1 MRHSLIVLTAA
12 VALGLAASAGAQT
25 IGYNVRTGDLWV
37 DNRLGEINDYGNRYR
52 DPFVNEMVTTY
63 GAPRPYVNDLLVT
76 RHWSPGDVYYAC
88 ALAHS
93 MGRPCSEIVE
103 EHERDHGQGWG
114 VTAQRLGIKPGSREF
129 FALKNGVAGSYGRW
143 GHPVVVD
150 REEHVR
156 WDDRGDGDK
165 YKYKEKSKM
174 KYAHGHEMKYKHGDG
189 DGNGDEQ
196 HGHGHGNGH
205 GKGNDMDGGHDQSD
219 DKGHGH
225 GNGQGN
231 DKHGHGHK

>member
-129 FALKNGVAGSYGRW
+129 FALKNGMAGSYGRW

-150 REEHVR
+150 RDEHVR
-156 WDDRGDGDK
+156 WDDRGDH
-165 YKYKEKSKM
+165 YKFKEKSKV

-189 DGNGDEQ
+189 DATQ
-196 HGHGHGNGH
+196 GHGHGKGH

-225 GNGQGN
+225 GNGN